1 MNEIY
6 ASDIPHATAVSA
18 VDVLVEA
25 VAAVASATMPTDQ
38 VPTTMPAAI
47 PADQAYYWSV
57 PWQRDIRES
66 LDALAAGEYEDFDD
80 PNDPNDVA
88 RWLLADEND

>member
-1 MNEIY
+1 VNEIY
-6 ASDIPHATAVSA
+6 AADIPKATAVSA
-18 VDVLVEA
+18 VDVAVA
-25 VAAVASATMPTDQ
+25 VAASATVPTER

-47 PADQAYYWSV
+47 PTDQAYYWSV